1 MHGRRRPAALR
12 GAWQRAHAL
21 VMIPLG
27 FIVLISVVDLA
38 SPTDVHLGPLLVVA
52 PAITASFGGPW
63 LTGLIGALAVTAQL
77 VIGIFH
83 GGLFTTNHETQI
95 IALVLVSTLIV
106 LYCRVRDRRGRELT
120 RVRSVSE
127 TVQRVLLRPLPD
139 RLGPLRLAA
148 LYLPA
153 EDEALLGG
161 DLYAATRVPGA
172 TRVLI
177 GDVRGKGLT
186 AIEDAAQVLGAF
198 RELAHHHTGLPG
210 LAAALDAGFAR
221 HLAETAGN
229 ATGSA
234 DGDDAVERFVT
245 VLLADLPDDPAEPVR
260 IANCG
265 HPPPLLLAEG
275 KAVRTLEAVHSAPP
289 IGLGT
294 LPGAHYRQEA
304 YDVHSGE
311 TLLLYTDGVT
321 EARDG
326 ERAFYPL
333 AERAADWG
341 GVEPSALVDRLRR
354 DLLAHVGGRLKD
366 DAAAVAIERA

>member
-1 MHGRRRPAALR
+1 
-12 GAWQRAHAL
+12 
-21 VMIPLG
+21 MIPLG

-52 PAITASFGGPW
+52 PAITASFAGAW
-63 LTGLIGALAVTAQL
+63 LTGLIGALAVAAQV

-95 IALVLVSTLIV
+95 IALILVSTVIV
-106 LYCRVRDRRGRELT
+106 LYCRVRERRGRELT

-127 TVQRVLLRPLPD
+127 TVQRVLLRPLPE

-198 RELAHHHTGLPG
+198 REIAHHHIALPG
-210 LAAALDAGFAR
+210 LAAALDASFAR
-221 HLAETAGN
+221 HLAETAE
-229 ATGSA
+229 SP
-234 DGDDAVERFVT
+234 DEDDAVERFVT

-265 HPPPLLLAEG
+265 HPPPLLLSQG
-275 KAVRTLEAVHSAPP
+275 KPVRTLEAGGSAPP

-294 LPGAHYRQEA
+294 LPGAHYRQDA
-304 YDVHSGE
+304 FDVHSGE

-333 AERAADWG
+333 AERAARWG
-341 GVEPSALVDRLRR
+341 GVEPSGLVDRLRR
-354 DLLAHVGGRLKD
+354 DLLVHVGGRLKD

>member
-1 MHGRRRPAALR
+1 
-12 GAWQRAHAL
+12 
-21 VMIPLG
+21 MIPLG

-38 SPTDVHLGPLLVVA
+38 SPSDVHLGPLLVVA
-52 PAITASFGGPW
+52 PAITASFAGAW
-63 LTGLIGALAVTAQL
+63 LTGLIGALAAAAQV

-83 GGLFTTNHETQI
+83 GGLFTANHETQI

-106 LYCRVRDRRGRELT
+106 LYCRVRERRGRELT

-153 EDEALLGG
+153 ENEALLGG

-221 HLAETAGN
+221 HLAETAGS
-229 ATGSA
+229 AGAAGGAGGDAGSA
-234 DGDDAVERFVT
+234 DAAAGEDDAVERFVT
-245 VLLADLPDDPAEPVR
+245 VLLADLPDDPVEPVR
-260 IANCG
+260 MANCG

-275 KAVRTLEAVHSAPP
+275 KPVRTLEAVDSAPP

-294 LPGAHYRQEA
+294 LPGAHYRQDA
-304 YDVHSGE
+304 YEVHSGE

-326 ERAFYPL
+326 GRAFYPL

-341 GVEPSALVDRLRR
+341 GTAPSALVDRLRR

>member
-1 MHGRRRPAALR
+1 
-12 GAWQRAHAL
+12 
-21 VMIPLG
+21 MIPLG

-52 PAITASFGGPW
+52 PAITASFAGAW
-63 LTGLIGALAVTAQL
+63 LTGLIGALAVTAQV

-95 IALVLVSTLIV
+95 IALILVSTLIV
-106 LYCRVRDRRGRELT
+106 LYCRVRERRGRELT

-221 HLAETAGN
+221 HLAETAGSTG
-229 ATGSA
+229 AAGAAGDGDRDAGSA
-234 DGDDAVERFVT
+234 AGSAGAAGEDDAVERFVT
-245 VLLADLPDDPAEPVR
+245 VLLADLPDDPVEPVR

-275 KAVRTLEAVHSAPP
+275 KPVRTLEAVHSAPP

-294 LPGAHYRQEA
+294 LPGAHYRQES
-304 YDVHSGE
+304 YDVRSGE

-333 AERAADWG
+333 SERAADWG
-341 GVEPSALVDRLRR
+341 GAEPSALVDRLRR